1 MFVVNIITNTEGEIQ
16 MSNTYDLIIV
26 GGGPAGMSAA
36 IYGSRSRLDTL
47 VLEAK
52 RKTGGQPAT
61 YHDMENYP
69 GVPETTASELMQNYR
84 THAEKFGT
92 EFKRGEVAELKVD
105 GLNKIVETKKGEE
118 YTAKSVIIATGAEP
132 RKLGVKGEE
141 KFKGKGVSYC
151 ATCDADLFTDLDIVV
166 VGNGNSAVEESIYL
180 TKFVNKITMVV
191 IHDEGVMDAEKIL
204 QEKAMENDKI
214 EFVWNSVVEEIKGD
228 GIVEKAVV
236 KNIKTGEKEELECN
250 GVFFFVGRVPNTDFL
265 KNTVELT
272 EHGYVKTTKQMET
285 NQPGV
290 YAVGDVRNKV
300 VRQVITAAGDGATAA
315 VMAQGYI
322 EEEDYWQ
329 NNVLK
334 SDNSVLVAFWSVT
347 DQDSMDMISKLEGM
361 GLEDKDYRFV
371 KIDTYKN
378 RLISDRYNIED
389 IPTVIKLVDGKVEEK
404 LVEPTAE
411 EVQEIL

>member
-1 MFVVNIITNTEGEIQ
+1 

-26 GGGPAGMSAA
+26 GGGPAGMAAA
-36 IYGSRSRLDTL
+36 IYGSRSRLYTL

-52 RKTGGQPAT
+52 RKTGGQPST

-69 GVPETTASELMQNYR
+69 GVPETTASELMDNFR
-84 THAEKFGT
+84 KHAEKFGA
-92 EFKRGEVAELKVD
+92 EFKKGEVVDVIAD
-105 GLNKIVETKKGEE
+105 GLKKTVKTKKGEE
-118 YTAKSVIIATGAEP
+118 YQAKSIIIATGAEP
-132 RKLGVKGEE
+132 RKLGIKGEE
-141 KFKGKGVSYC
+141 EFKGKGVSYC

-214 EFVWNSVVEEIKGD
+214 EFVWNSVVEEVKGD

-236 KNIKTGEKEELECN
+236 KNIKNGEKEELECN

-329 NNVLK
+329 KHVV
-334 SDNSVLVAFWSVT
+334 NSEKPVLVAFWSVT
-347 DQDSMDMISKLEGM
+347 DQESMDVISELESMKLE
-361 GLEDKDYRFV
+361 DQDYKFL

-378 RLISDRYNIED
+378 RLIS
-389 IPTVIKLVDGKVEEK
+389 G
-404 LVEPTAE
+404 
-411 EVQEIL
+411 

>member
-1 MFVVNIITNTEGEIQ
+1 
-16 MSNTYDLIIV
+16 MSNTYDLIVI
-26 GGGPAGMSAA
+26 GGGPAGMSSA
-36 IYGSRSRLDTL
+36 IYGSRSRLNTL
-47 VLEAK
+47 VLESK
-52 RKTGGQPAT
+52 RKTGGQPST

-69 GVPETTASELMQNYR
+69 GVPETTAPELMDNFR
-84 THAEKFGT
+84 EHAEKFNT
-92 EFKRGEVAELKVD
+92 EFERGEVVD
-105 GLNKIVETKKGEE
+105 LEVNGLEKIVKTKKGTE
-118 YTAKSVIIATGAEP
+118 YKAKSVVLATGAEP
-132 RKLGVKGEE
+132 RKLGIEGEE
-141 KFKGKGVSYC
+141 ELKGKGVSYC
-151 ATCDADLFTDLDIVV
+151 ATCDADIFEGLDVVV

-180 TKFVNKITMVV
+180 TKFVENLTMIV

-204 QEKAMENDKI
+204 QEKAMENDTI
-214 EFVWNSVVEEIKGD
+214 DFVWNSVVEEIKGE
-228 GIVEKAVV
+228 GMVEKAVV
-236 KNIKTGEKEELECN
+236 KNIKTGEKQELDCH

-265 KNTVELT
+265 KGTIELT
-272 EHGYVKTTKQMET
+272 ENGYIKTNDEMET

-347 DQDSMDMISKLEGM
+347 DQESMDMISELESM
-361 GLEDKDYRFV
+361 GIEDNDYRFV

-378 RLISDRYNIED
+378 RLISNRYDIEE
-389 IPTVIKLVDGKVEEK
+389 IPTIVKLVDGEVTEK
-404 LVEPTAE
+404 LVEPSTK
-411 EVQEIL
+411 EIESIL

>member
-1 MFVVNIITNTEGEIQ
+1 VNSITNRGGKY
-16 MSNTYDLIIV
+16 MSNTYDLIVI
-26 GGGPAGMSAA
+26 GGGPAGMSSA
-36 IYGSRSRLDTL
+36 IYGSRSRLNTL
-47 VLEAK
+47 VLESK
-52 RKTGGQPAT
+52 RKTGGQPST

-69 GVPETTASELMQNYR
+69 GVPETTAPELMDNFR
-84 THAEKFGT
+84 EHAEKFNT
-92 EFKRGEVAELKVD
+92 EFERGEVVD
-105 GLNKIVETKKGEE
+105 LEVNGLEKIVKTKKGTE
-118 YTAKSVIIATGAEP
+118 YKAKSVVLATGAEP
-132 RKLGVKGEE
+132 RKLGIEGEE
-141 KFKGKGVSYC
+141 ELKGKGVSYC
-151 ATCDADLFTDLDIVV
+151 ATCDADIFEGLDVVV

-180 TKFVNKITMVV
+180 TKFVENLTMIV

-204 QEKAMENDKI
+204 QEKAMENDTI
-214 EFVWNSVVEEIKGD
+214 DFVWNSVVEEIKGE
-228 GIVEKAVV
+228 GMVEKAVV
-236 KNIKTGEKEELECN
+236 KNIKTGEKQELDCH

-265 KNTVELT
+265 KGTIELT
-272 EHGYVKTTKQMET
+272 ENGYIKTNDEMET

-347 DQDSMDMISKLEGM
+347 DQESMDMISELESM
-361 GLEDKDYRFV
+361 GIEDNDYRFV

-378 RLISDRYNIED
+378 RLISNRYDIEE
-389 IPTVIKLVDGKVEEK
+389 IPTIVKLVDGEVTEK
-404 LVEPTAE
+404 LVEPSTK
-411 EVQEIL
+411 EIESIL

>member
-1 MFVVNIITNTEGEIQ
+1 
-16 MSNTYDLIIV
+16 MSQEYDLIV
-26 GGGPAGMSAA
+26 LGGGPAGMASA
-36 IYGSRSRLDTL
+36 IYGSRSRLKTL

-92 EFKRGEVAELKVD
+92 EFKRGEAAELKVD
-105 GLNKIVETKKGEE
+105 GLNKIVKTKKDEE

-141 KFKGKGVSYC
+141 EFKGKGVSYC
-151 ATCDADLFTDLDIVV
+151 ATCDADIFTDLDVVV

-180 TKFVNKITMVV
+180 SKFVNKITMIV

-204 QEKAMENDKI
+204 QEKAMENEKI
-214 EFVWNSVVEEIKGD
+214 EFVWNSVLEEVKGD
-228 GIVEKAVV
+228 GLVEKAVV
-236 KNIKTGEKEELECN
+236 KNIKNGETKELDCS
-250 GVFFFVGRVPNTDFL
+250 GVFFFVGRVPSTDFL
-265 KNTVELT
+265 EDTVELT
-272 EHGYVKTTKQMET
+272 EHGYVKTNKQMET

-322 EEEDYWQ
+322 EEEEYWQ
-329 NNVLK
+329 NHVVN
-334 SDNSVLVAFWSVT
+334 SDKPAFVAFWSVT
-347 DQDSMDMISKLEGM
+347 DQESMDLVSELEAM
-361 GLEDKDYRFV
+361 ELEDKGYKFL

-378 RLISDRYNIED
+378 RLISDRYDIEE
-389 IPTVIKLVDGKVEEK
+389 IPTVLKLESGKVSSKLVNPDKKEIVE
-404 LVEPTAE
+404 
-411 EVQEIL
+411 II

>member
-1 MFVVNIITNTEGEIQ
+1 
-16 MSNTYDLIIV
+16 MSNTYDLIVI

-36 IYGSRSRLDTL
+36 IYGSRSRLNTL

-52 RKTGGQPAT
+52 RKTGGQPST

-69 GVPETTASELMQNYR
+69 GVPETTAPELMDNFR
-84 THAEKFGT
+84 EHAEKFNT
-92 EFKRGEVAELKVD
+92 DFERGEVVD
-105 GLNKIVETKKGEE
+105 LEVNGLEKIVKTKKGEE
-118 YTAKSVIIATGAEP
+118 YKAKSVVLATGAEP
-132 RKLGVKGEE
+132 RKLGIEGEE
-141 KFKGKGVSYC
+141 ELKGKGVSYC
-151 ATCDADLFTDLDIVV
+151 ATCDADIFEGLDVVV

-180 TKFVNKITMVV
+180 TKFVENLTMIV

-204 QEKAMENDKI
+204 QEKAMENEKI
-214 EFVWNSVVEEIKGD
+214 DFVWNSVVEEIKGD
-228 GIVEKAVV
+228 GMVEKAVV
-236 KNIKTGEKEELECN
+236 KNIKTGETEELDCH

-265 KNTVELT
+265 KGTVELT
-272 EHGYVKTTKQMET
+272 ENGYIKTNDEMET

-334 SDNSVLVAFWSVT
+334 SENPVIVAFWSVT
-347 DQDSMDMISKLEGM
+347 DQDSMDMISELEGM
-361 GLEDKDYRFV
+361 GIEDKDYRFV

-378 RLISDRYNIED
+378 RLISNRYDIEE
-389 IPTVIKLVDGKVEEK
+389 IPTIVKLVDGEVSEK
-404 LVEPTAE
+404 LVDPSTE
-411 EVQEIL
+411 EIKSIL

>member
-1 MFVVNIITNTEGEIQ
+1 
-16 MSNTYDLIIV
+16 MSSTYDLIII
-26 GGGPAGMSAA
+26 GGGPAGMAAA
-36 IYGSRSRLDTL
+36 IYGSRSRLNTL

-52 RKTGGQPAT
+52 RKTGGQPST

-69 GVPETTASELMQNYR
+69 GVPETTASELMDNFR
-84 THAEKFGT
+84 KHAEKFNT
-92 EFKRGEVAELKVD
+92 EFKRGEVTNLEVN
-105 GLNKIVETKKGEE
+105 GFEKIVTTKKGEE
-118 YTAKSVIIATGAEP
+118 YKTKSVVLAMGAEP
-132 RKLGVKGEE
+132 RKLGIKGEE
-141 KFKGKGVSYC
+141 ELKGKGVSYC
-151 ATCDADLFTDLDIVV
+151 ATCDADIFEELDVV
-166 VGNGNSAVEESIYL
+166 VIGNGNSAVEESIYL
-180 TKFVNKITMVV
+180 TKFVNKLTMIV

-214 EFVWNSVVEEIKGD
+214 DFVWNSVVEEIKGD
-228 GIVEKAVV
+228 GMVEKAVA
-236 KNIKTGEKEELECN
+236 KNIKTGETHEIDCH

-265 KNTVELT
+265 EGTVELT
-272 EHGYVKTTKQMET
+272 ENGYVKANDEMET
-285 NQPGV
+285 SAPGV

-334 SDNSVLVAFWSVT
+334 SDNPVVVAFWSVT
-347 DQDSMDMISKLEGM
+347 DQDSMDMISELEGM

-378 RLISDRYNIED
+378 RLISNRYDIEK
-389 IPTVIKLVDGKVEEK
+389 IPTVIKLVDGEVEEK
-404 LVEPTAE
+404 LVDPSVE
-411 EVQEIL
+411 ELQEII

>member
-69 GVPETTASELMQNYR
+69 GVPETTADELMDNFKK
-84 THAEKFGT
+84 HAEKFDT
-92 EFKRGEVAELKVD
+92 EFKRGEVTDIKVN
-105 GLNKIVETKKGEE
+105 GFEKVITTKKGEE
-118 YTAKSVIIATGAEP
+118 YKAKSVVLAMGAEP
-132 RKLGVKGEE
+132 RKLGIKGEE
-141 KFKGKGVSYC
+141 ELKGRGVSYC
-151 ATCDADLFTDLDIVV
+151 ATCDADIFEGLDVV
-166 VGNGNSAVEESIYL
+166 VIGNGNSAVEESIYL
-180 TKFVNKITMVV
+180 TKFVNKLTMVV

-214 EFVWNSVVEEIKGD
+214 DFVWNSVVEEIKGEEM
-228 GIVEKAVV
+228 VEGVV
-236 KNIKTGEKEELECN
+236 CKNIKTGEKSELDCH

-265 KNTVELT
+265 EGTVELT
-272 EHGYVKTTKQMET
+272 EHGYIKTNDEMET

-290 YAVGDVRNKV
+290 YGVGDVRNKV

-322 EEEDYWQ
+322 EEEEYWH
-329 NNVLK
+329 NNVVNA
-334 SDNSVLVAFWSVT
+334 DRPAVVVFWSVT
-347 DQDSMDMISKLEGM
+347 DQNSMDMVSELENM
-361 GLEDKDYRFV
+361 ELEDKGYKFL

-378 RLISDRYNIED
+378 RLISGRYDIEE
-389 IPTVIKLVDGKVEEK
+389 IPTILKLEDGKVASK
-404 LVEPTAE
+404 LVKPEKE
-411 EVQEIL
+411 EIEAII

>member
-1 MFVVNIITNTEGEIQ
+1 

-36 IYGSRSRLDTL
+36 IYGSRSRLNTL

-52 RKTGGQPAT
+52 RKTGGQPST

-69 GVPETTASELMQNYR
+69 GIPETTAPELMENFR
-84 THAEKFGT
+84 EHAEKFNT
-92 EFKRGEVAELKVD
+92 EFKRGEVTNLEVN
-105 GLNKIVETKKGEE
+105 GLEKIVTTKKGEE
-118 YTAKSVIIATGAEP
+118 YKAKSVVLAMGAEP
-132 RKLGVKGEE
+132 RKLGIKGEE
-141 KFKGKGVSYC
+141 ELKGKGVSYC
-151 ATCDADLFTDLDIVV
+151 ATCDADIFEELDVV
-166 VGNGNSAVEESIYL
+166 VIGNGNSAVEESIYL
-180 TKFVNKITMVV
+180 TKFVNKLTMIV

-204 QEKAMENDKI
+204 QEKAMENEKI
-214 EFVWNSVVEEIKGD
+214 DFVWNSVVEEIKGD
-228 GIVEKAVV
+228 GMVEKAVV
-236 KNIKTGEKEELECN
+236 KNIKTGETQEIDCH

-265 KNTVELT
+265 EGTVELT
-272 EHGYVKTTKQMET
+272 EHGYVKANDEMET
-285 NQPGV
+285 SAPGV

-334 SDNSVLVAFWSVT
+334 SDNPVVVAFWSVT
-347 DQDSMDMISKLEGM
+347 DQDSMDMISELEGM
-361 GLEDKDYRFV
+361 ELEEKDYRFV

-378 RLISDRYNIED
+378 RLISNRYDIEE
-389 IPTVIKLVDGKVEEK
+389 IPTVIKLVDGEVKEK
-404 LVEPTAE
+404 LVDPSVEKL
-411 EVQEIL
+411 QEII

>member
-1 MFVVNIITNTEGEIQ
+1 
-16 MSNTYDLIIV
+16 MSQEYDLIIL
-26 GGGPAGMSAA
+26 GGGPAGMASA
-36 IYGSRSRLDTL
+36 IYGSRSRLNTL

-52 RKTGGQPAT
+52 RKTGGQPST

-69 GVPETTASELMQNYR
+69 GVPETTASELMENFR
-84 THAEKFGT
+84 THAEKFGA
-92 EFKRGEVAELKVD
+92 EFKRGEVIELNVN
-105 GLNKIVETKKGEE
+105 GFNKTVKTKKGEE
-118 YTAKSVIIATGAEP
+118 YKAKSVIIATGAEP

-204 QEKAMENDKI
+204 QEKAMENEKI
-214 EFVWNSVVEEIKGD
+214 DFVWNSVLEEIKGD

-236 KNIKTGEKEELECN
+236 KNIKTGKKKELECN

-265 KNTVELT
+265 KDAVDLT
-272 EHGYVKTTKQMET
+272 EHGYVKTNDNMET
-285 NQPGV
+285 SSPGV

-322 EEEDYWQ
+322 EEEEYWH
-329 NNVLK
+329 NNVVNA
-334 SDNSVLVAFWSVT
+334 DRPAVVAFWSVT
-347 DQDSMDMISKLEGM
+347 DQNSMDMVSELENM
-361 GLEDKDYRFV
+361 KIEDKGYKFL

-378 RLISDRYNIED
+378 RLISDRYDIEE
-389 IPTVIKLVDGKVEEK
+389 IPTVLKLKDGEVAKKLVNPDREK
-404 LVEPTAE
+404 IESVL
-411 EVQEIL
+411 

>member
-1 MFVVNIITNTEGEIQ
+1 
-16 MSNTYDLIIV
+16 MSQEYDLIV
-26 GGGPAGMSAA
+26 LGGGPAGMASA
-36 IYGSRSRLDTL
+36 IYGSRSRLKTL

-69 GVPETTASELMQNYR
+69 GVPETTASELMQNFR

-92 EFKRGEVAELKVD
+92 EFERGEVAELKVD
-105 GLNKIVETKKGEE
+105 GLNKIVKTKKDEE

-141 KFKGKGVSYC
+141 EFKGKGVSYC
-151 ATCDADLFTDLDIVV
+151 ATCDADIFTDLDVVV

-180 TKFVNKITMVV
+180 SKFVNKITMIV

-204 QEKAMENDKI
+204 QEKAVENEKI
-214 EFVWNSVVEEIKGD
+214 EFVWNSVLEEVKGD
-228 GIVEKAVV
+228 GLVEKAVV
-236 KNIKTGEKEELECN
+236 KNIKNGETHELDCS
-250 GVFFFVGRVPNTDFL
+250 GVFFFVGRVPSTDFL
-265 KNTVELT
+265 EDTVELT
-272 EHGYVKTTKQMET
+272 EHGYVKTNKQMET
-285 NQPGV
+285 NLPGV

-322 EEEDYWQ
+322 EEEEYWQ
-329 NNVLK
+329 NHVVN
-334 SDNSVLVAFWSVT
+334 SDKPAFVAFWSVT
-347 DQDSMDMISKLEGM
+347 DQESMDLVSELEAM
-361 GLEDKDYRFV
+361 ELEDKGYKFL

-378 RLISDRYNIED
+378 RLISDRYDIEE
-389 IPTVIKLVDGKVEEK
+389 IPTVLKLESGKVSSKLINPDKEEI
-404 LVEPTAE
+404 VE
-411 EVQEIL
+411 II